1 MKESFLQE
9 KLIEK
14 IKNESFLE
22 SIGNIQSLD
31 DALKIDNDPNTIP
44 DFSIDHLLK
53 RKYSKSAKRVLET
66 LTCYELISGDKI
78 KNISLDKKE
87 GLFPDC
93 LLFNYET
100 NEVVVIENKISKQTE
115 RQAVT
120 ELLGYSQEIRNSLPF
135 ISDFDIS
142 YIIISTEFNTLLDH
156 SISSQI
162 LSTESKILCLK
173 ATENNQQIDFNV
185 HSPKSWTNI
194 GQNGLPASSFM
205 SYTLCLKKK
214 SDIDVSFT
222 NIVQL
227 ATDLISFDANQNKC
241 SGFCITWKNGINEYS
256 DFDFGISIYTIN
268 SFVFLP
274 NAIDL
279 GFDINENSELSS
291 FILKKVKEAGVEQTP
306 NSIFRITDRAKQLL
320 EKYFIAEWD
329 RNTSWEQDLNDE
341 YYKLQ
346 RFPVFVESFGI
357 IGDFIR
363 YFYYHPAVANYF
375 FQGKELLNSSP
386 NTPQIALQIINI
398 ITGNYLFKK
407 GHFSAKDVF
416 LFGRQLYLYGYSCQT
431 ALDTPEENIIRN
443 EALRFWSNLSIIK
456 SLKEINLRVIDAVNI
471 NTDNIPSIK
480 IFYVKESVKPK
491 YRQKLEE
498 FVEWFANIFL
508 EPKSIHSNLFK
519 IGFNYAPFFSDF
531 FKGSL
536 SNDNIKQTREELNT
550 FTKMILSSIVASF
563 KEGGLYLSDFDKNI
577 LNHLINCKID
587 KDPVDQLF
595 KQIQKGDYEYSF
607 SNEVL
612 ELFNSVYGEVYHE
625 LEDIFISESIDF
637 EFIKQTADER
647 FKAGHKFSAVIV
659 SSNGEIGLG
668 EINQEYR
675 IMGELSD
682 TDEIYLILNPA
693 SGMPFIQK
701 KKWEK
706 IISGKL
712 LE

>member
-22 SIGNIQSLD
+22 SIGNILSLD

-53 RKYSKSAKRVLET
+53 RKYSKSAKIVLET
-66 LTCYELISGDKI
+66 LTCYELISGEKI
-78 KNISLDKKE
+78 KNISLDKKD

-115 RQAVT
+115 REAVT
-120 ELLGYSQEIRNSLPF
+120 EVLGYSQEIRNCLPF
-135 ISDFDIS
+135 ISDFDIC

-173 ATENNQQIDFNV
+173 ATENNQDVDFNV
-185 HSPKSWTNI
+185 HLPKSWTNI
-194 GQNGLPASSFM
+194 GQNGLPASSFI

-227 ATDLISFDANQNKC
+227 AIDLINFDANQNKC
-241 SGFCITWKNGINEYS
+241 SGFCIAWENGIDDFS

-268 SFVFLP
+268 PFVFLP
-274 NAIDL
+274 NAI
-279 GFDINENSELSS
+279 ELSFEINGNS
-291 FILKKVKEAGVEQTP
+291 ILSNYILEKVKEGGVEQTP
-306 NSIFRITDRAKQLL
+306 NSLFRIADRAKLL
-320 EKYFIAEWD
+320 LDKYFDAKWD
-329 RNTSWEQDLNDE
+329 RNSTWEQDLEDE

-346 RFPVFVESFGI
+346 RYPVFVESFGV
-357 IGDFIR
+357 IGDFLR
-363 YFYYHPAVANYF
+363 YFYYHPAVENHF
-375 FQGKELLNSSP
+375 FHEKELLNSSP
-386 NTPQIALQIINI
+386 NDPKIALQIINV

-407 GHFSAKDVF
+407 GHFTVKDVF
-416 LFGRQLYLYGYSCQT
+416 QFGRQLYLYGYACQNAIET
-431 ALDTPEENIIRN
+431 SKQNIISN
-443 EALRFWSNLSIIK
+443 EAFLFWSTLPLIK
-456 SLKEINLRVIDAVNI
+456 SLKEISLRVIDAVNI
-471 NTDNIPSIK
+471 KYDNVPSIK
-480 IFYVKESVKPK
+480 IFYRKDNVEPE
-491 YRQKLEE
+491 YRQKLEK
-498 FVEWFANIFL
+498 FIEWFSNSFL
-508 EPKSIHSNLFK
+508 EKESVHSKLFK
-519 IGFNYAPFFSDF
+519 IGFSYAPFFSDF
-531 FKGSL
+531 FKDAL
-536 SNDNIKQTREELNT
+536 SNDNIKQIREELNQ
-550 FTKMILSSIVASF
+550 FTKMILSSIVNSF
-563 KEGGLYLSDFDKNI
+563 KEGGLYLSDFDKSI

-587 KDPVDQLF
+587 QDPLDQLLE
-595 KQIQKGDYEYSF
+595 QVQKGEYEYSF
-607 SNEVL
+607 SNEIL

-625 LEDIFISESIDF
+625 LEDIFISESVDF
-637 EFIKQTADER
+637 KFIKQTADER
-647 FKAGHKFSAVIV
+647 FKAGHKYSAVIV

-668 EINQEYR
+668 EVNQDYR

-701 KKWEK
+701 KKWKE
-706 IISGKL
+706 IINGKL
-712 LE
+712 DE